1 MSFLASDA
9 FQKLWVEINRRAHK
23 QLVKVLTGKGGKL
36 VQTKNGQVVVNLA
49 PALARIE
56 QRLHDRGIDIFDKIP
71 PSAIPSN
78 FVILDSKQLK
88 QGQRGVRLL
97 KTLAIA
103 LPLLVLALLAAAIA
117 LSERR
122 RRTLLQASLGIA
134 ASMAVL
140 GVLLTIGRSIYLDQ
154 IVRAEPA
161 ARRRLGVLRR
171 PRPLPPPRSADRGR
185 ESRWSWRRWP
195 T

>member
-9 FQKLWVEINRRAHK
+9 FQKLWVELNRRAHK

-49 PALARIE
+49 PALARVE
-56 QRLHDRGIDIFDKIP
+56 QRLHDRGIDIFDRIP

-103 LPLLVLALLAAAIA
+103 LPLLVLVLLAAAIA
-117 LSERR
+117 LS
-122 RRTLLQASLGIA
+122 
-134 ASMAVL
+134 
-140 GVLLTIGRSIYLDQ
+140 
-154 IVRAEPA
+154 RAPA
-161 ARRRLGVLRR
+161 ADAAAGVARDRGLDGGARSAAHR
-171 PRPLPPPRSADRGR
+171 SAARSTSTRSSVRTCRATPPRRSTTFSSTTSASVCGSWPA
-185 ESRWSWRRWP
+185 SRWSSRRSP